1 MRVEHIVNNFELS
14 VRRACQE
21 VNISRTSYYYKP
33 TQQNNDYIEE
43 QLLEL
48 AVKHKKYGYRK
59 LYQKLRQKG
68 VKVNHKKV
76 RRLYNKNKLK
86 LRIKPR
92 KKLTVIKQPLATPT
106 QAQKL
111 WALDFTHDSLANGS
125 KIRSLNIVDLFSSRA
140 VDVYVDRNINSYK
153 VIDILEQLKLEQGL
167 PDMIRSDNGREFRC
181 KLVQDWAV
189 NNNVKWDFI
198 QPGKP
203 MQNGY
208 CERFNG
214 TFRYEVLDSYIFDS
228 LAEARVIIKDWVHE
242 YNYERPHN
250 RLHGLTPMQYERNMM
265 ENCLL

>member
-1 MRVEHIVNNFELS
+1 MISANNIS
-14 VRRACQE
+14 VRRSCQE
-21 VNISRTSYYYKP
+21 INISRASYYYAP
-33 TQQNNDYIEE
+33 VQSNDVIEE

-48 AVKHKKYGYRK
+48 ANKHKKYGYRK

-68 VKVNHKKV
+68 IKVNHKKV
-76 RRLYNKNKLK
+76 LRIYKENKLK
-86 LRIKPR
+86 LRIKAR
-92 KKLTVIKQPLATPT
+92 KKLKVIKQPLATPT
-106 QAQKL
+106 QVQKL

-140 VDVYVDRNINSYK
+140 VDIYVDRNINSYK

-167 PDMIRSDNGREFRC
+167 PEIIRSDNGREFRC
-181 KLVQDWAV
+181 KLVQDWAIR
-189 NNNVKWDFI
+189 NNVKWDFI

-214 TFRYEVLDSYIFDS
+214 TFRYEVLDAYIFDS
-228 LAEARVIIKDWVHE
+228 LAEARMIIKDWVTE
-242 YNYERPHN
+242 YNYERPHS
-250 RLHGLTPMQYERNMM
+250 RLQGLTPMQYEKNMM

>member
-1 MRVEHIVNNFELS
+1 M
-14 VRRACQE
+14 
-21 VNISRTSYYYKP
+21 SRTSYYYEP
-33 TQQNNDYIEE
+33 IQQNNDDIEK

-48 AVKHKKYGYRK
+48 ASKHKKYGYRK

-76 RRLYNKNKLK
+76 RRLYNENKLK

-92 KKLTVIKQPLATPT
+92 RKLKVIKQPLTTPT
-106 QAQKL
+106 QAQKV
-111 WALDFTHDSLANGS
+111 WALDFTHDSLSNGS
-125 KIRSLNIVDLFSSRA
+125 NLRSLNIVDLFSSRA
-140 VDVYVDRNINSYK
+140 VDVYVDRNINSHK
-153 VIDILEQLKLEQGL
+153 VIDVLEQLKLEQGL
-167 PDMIRSDNGREFRC
+167 PDIIRSDNGREFRC
-181 KLVQDWAV
+181 KLVQDWAIH
-189 NNNVKWDFI
+189 NNVKWDFI

-214 TFRYEVLDSYIFDS
+214 TFRYEVLDAYIFDS
-228 LAEARVIIKDWVHE
+228 LAEARVIIKDWLHE

-250 RLHGLTPMQYERNMM
+250 RLHGLTPVQYEENMM

>member
-1 MRVEHIVNNFELS
+1 M
-14 VRRACQE
+14 
-21 VNISRTSYYYKP
+21 
-33 TQQNNDYIEE
+33 
-43 QLLEL
+43 
-48 AVKHKKYGYRK
+48 
-59 LYQKLRQKG
+59 
-68 VKVNHKKV
+68 
-76 RRLYNKNKLK
+76 
-86 LRIKPR
+86 RIKPR
-92 KKLTVIKQPLATPT
+92 KKLKVIKQPQITPT

-140 VDVYVDRNINSYK
+140 VDVYVDRSINSYQ

-167 PDMIRSDNGREFRC
+167 PEMIRSDNGREFRC
-181 KLVQDWAV
+181 KLVQDWAI
-189 NNNVKWDFI
+189 NNNVQWDFI

-214 TFRYEVLDSYIFDS
+214 TFRYEVLDAYIFDS
-228 LAEARVIIKDWVHE
+228 LAEARVIIKDWLHE

-250 RLHGLTPMQYERNMM
+250 RLHGLTPMQYEKNML